1 MSKNRDRYKRAKR
14 LAWAVVETQSSATM
28 PPSKQGSDL
37 YDLLWPAYEQAQRAY
52 NGKFSISD
60 LAERE
65 FFGELN
71 PATLFPIE
79 HPGKCFVCDGSDMK
93 CPACKG
99 SGMFEL

>member
-1 MSKNRDRYKRAKR
+1 MSKARDRYKRAKR
-14 LAWAVVETQSSATM
+14 LAWAVVETQSSATI
-28 PPSKQGSDL
+28 PPSKQSSDL

-52 NGKFSISD
+52 NGEFSIAD

-71 PATLFPIE
+71 QATLFPIE